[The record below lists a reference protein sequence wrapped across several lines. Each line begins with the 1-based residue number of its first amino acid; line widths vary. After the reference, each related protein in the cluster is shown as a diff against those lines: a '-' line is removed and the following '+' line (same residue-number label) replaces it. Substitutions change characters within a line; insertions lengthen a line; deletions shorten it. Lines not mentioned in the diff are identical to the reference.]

1 MGKRKSGFAG
11 LIFYWSR
18 RSESNGQPAVYD
30 TAALPI
36 ELRQHELERATG
48 FEPAILGLGSRCSTT
63 EPRPLRNLYFMISR
77 TESQAQ
83 LMPSLPLFVK
93 GNEDPVNIFYKKKG
107 VVF

>member
-36 ELRQHELERATG
+36 ELRRLIKGKKVEQG
-48 FEPAILGLGSRCSTT
+48 Q
-63 EPRPLRNLYFMISR
+63 LRR
-77 TESQAQ
+77 
-83 LMPSLPLFVK
+83 
-93 GNEDPVNIFYKKKG
+93 
-107 VVF
+107 